1 MSNQAQLVPNV
12 VFDGHLAI
20 GVLGLL
26 AFIVH
31 QVVSKPF
38 YLFYDF
44 PRLWQIQPEIE
55 VVLKVYDSIA
65 TVGEIRVWWR
75 ANFQSGSRV
84 REYFQLR
91 QVCWLIEETDQGE
104 FNCDCPV
111 GFK

>member
-26 AFIVH
+26 ALIVH

-44 PRLWQIQPEIE
+44 PRLWQILPEIE
-55 VVLKVYDSIA
+55 VVLKVYSKLEIERPKSTPQVLSQMDREAVHQKIVPFDRFAPACLFDSQ
-65 TVGEIRVWWR
+65 TLG
-75 ANFQSGSRV
+75 N
-84 REYFQLR
+84 
-91 QVCWLIEETDQGE
+91 
-104 FNCDCPV
+104 
-111 GFK
+111 